1 MNADSNSS
9 PALAD
14 SAAGALT
21 SPLEVLLAALD
32 AWREPE
38 AFSCARRPPQAGVV
52 NEMRLA
58 TDPNQRY
65 FLYIPRGDTATRRIF
80 VTVHGISRNAE
91 EHAREFADLA
101 ERYGLVVV
109 APLFD
114 EARYPDYQRL
124 GRSGKGERADL
135 MLDRIVAEAAHWSGA
150 DGRRFHLFGYS
161 GGGQF
166 AHRYAMAHPERV
178 VSYAIG
184 AAGWYTL
191 PDADQKYPMGTRASE
206 RLPDLQFAA
215 DRFLTIPAAVFVGER
230 DVHDGTALRQS
241 EQLRAEQGENRHERG
256 LNWIESMRR
265 AAHAAGFDTAFHF
278 ESLPRSPHCFQ
289 KSMTRG
295 GLGQRVLDW
304 MFPQPSPAT
313 RIVDMG
319 TVETASAER
328 DLHAKPPTGWR
339 ATLATLIAAAARM
352 ERVNGARA
360 QEPSR
365 DSSNASARPLRTC
378 AAGPP

>member
-1 MNADSNSS
+1 MNAASNSS
-9 PALAD
+9 PALAE
-14 SAAGALT
+14 SAAEALAH
-21 SPLEVLLAALD
+21 PLESLLAALD
-32 AWREPE
+32 AWREPD
-38 AFSCARRPPQAGVV
+38 AFSCVRRAPQAGVV

-65 FLYIPRGDTATRRIF
+65 FLYIPRGDTAARKIF
-80 VTVHGISRNAE
+80 VSVHGISRNAE

-150 DGRRFHLFGYS
+150 DGRCFHLFGYS

-178 VSYAIG
+178 TSYAIG

-206 RLPDLQFAA
+206 RLPDLQFEA

-265 AAHAAGFDTAFHF
+265 AAHVAGFDTAFHF

-289 KSMTRG
+289 KSMKRG

-313 RIVDMG
+313 YLVDTG
-319 TVETASAER
+319 TIEATTPER
-328 DLHAKPPTGWR
+328 TLPVTPYSGWR
-339 ATLATLIAAAARM
+339 ATLATLIAAVPRK
-352 ERVNGARA
+352 ERAKGARA
-360 QEPSR
+360 SEPSG
-365 DSSNASARPLRTC
+365 DSSNGSARPLRTC